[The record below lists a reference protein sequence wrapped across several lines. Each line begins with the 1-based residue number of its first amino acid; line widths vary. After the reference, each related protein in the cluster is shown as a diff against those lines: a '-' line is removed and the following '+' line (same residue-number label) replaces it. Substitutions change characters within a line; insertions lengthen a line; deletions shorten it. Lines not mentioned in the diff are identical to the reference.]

1 MIVLSSALFLLLSLP
16 PAQEPQATRPGNV
29 NLLSATLSS
38 RVVELGEPF
47 ELSIIARVPSGHIVY
62 FPDSVESRGGIES
75 AGPVRWEVRAVEG
88 DSSELTVVYPL
99 RSFTWGDQALPSTE
113 ILLQRTGSIGGSDSR
128 GGSVVRVGRWAD
140 VAAAEPESF
149 TRRPIV
155 PRPTQVAAVLP
166 IARPEEGFQPRP
178 PADVL
183 GRSWGGAVLVF
194 LGFVAVLLLGAV
206 MMGLRWAIPRILAM
220 LRRRAARQRPR
231 SARSLAVEELD
242 ALLAQGLHTAGRMD
256 EFYSRS
262 THTAR
267 HYVEALDVSCGPA
280 LTYRELVSHLA
291 EAPGVRSFSH
301 VLRRAE
307 VVRFGTHLPEP
318 EDAVEDLGALRRWVL
333 EYPSRNG
340 SS

>member
-1 MIVLSSALFLLLSLP
+1 MMVLSSTLFLLLSLLS
-16 PAQEPQATRPGNV
+16 AQEPQATRPGNV
-29 NLLSATLSS
+29 NLLGATLSS

-47 ELSIIARVPSGHIVY
+47 ELSIVARVPAGHIVY

-88 DSSELTVVYPL
+88 NSSELTVVYPL
-99 RSFTWGDQALPSTE
+99 RSFAWGDQTLPSTE
-113 ILLQRTGSIGGSDSR
+113 ILLQRAGTVVGSDSV
-128 GGSVVRVGRWAD
+128 GGSAVQVGRWAD

-149 TRRPIV
+149 TRRPIT
-155 PRPTQVAAVLP
+155 PRAIQVAAVLP

-183 GRSWGGAVLVF
+183 GRSWGSAVLVL
-194 LGFVAVLLLGAV
+194 LGFAATVLLGAV
-206 MMGLRWAIPRILAM
+206 TMGLRWAIPRILAA

-231 SARSLAVEELD
+231 SARSRAVEELD

-267 HYVEALDVSCGPA
+267 HYVEALDANCGPA

-291 EAPGVRSFSH
+291 EAPGVRSFSR
-301 VLRRAE
+301 VLSRAE
-307 VVRFGTHLPEP
+307 VVRFGTHVPEP
-318 EDAVEDLGALRRWVL
+318 DNAVEDLDALRRWVL
-333 EYPSRNG
+333 EYPSPND
-340 SS
+340 SL